1 MQARY
6 PGIMRGQPADAKF
19 DWGLLVVLIAAELR
33 KKNTDH
39 ITGNTVP
46 AKVQLH
52 LVLETCNAISD
63 TKLKELVAKFVS
75 KAGWS

>member
-1 MQARY
+1 MQAWY
-6 PGIMRGQPADAKF
+6 PGAVRGQPADAKF
-19 DWGLLVVLIAAELR
+19 DWGLLMVVIAAELR
-33 KKNTDH
+33 KKNTDR

-52 LVLETCNAISD
+52 LVLETCHAISD
-63 TKLKELVAKFVS
+63 TKLKTLVANVDS

>member
-1 MQARY
+1 MQAWY
-6 PGIMRGQPADAKF
+6 PGTMRGQPADAKF
-19 DWGLLVVLIAAELR
+19 DWGLLVVLIATELR

-39 ITGNTVP
+39 ITGKTDP

-52 LVLETCNAISD
+52 LVLQTCSAISD
-63 TKLKELVAKFVS
+63 TKLKELVAKFIG